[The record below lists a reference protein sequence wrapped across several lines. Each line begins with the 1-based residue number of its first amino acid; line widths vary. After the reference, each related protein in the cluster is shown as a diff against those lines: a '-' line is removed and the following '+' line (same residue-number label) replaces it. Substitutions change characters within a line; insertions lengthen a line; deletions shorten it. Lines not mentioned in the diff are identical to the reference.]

1 MQMKATVFKFFFS
14 FLVESGGVAPQK
26 NFLEN
31 RTAPIFK
38 FRGSTTLSPG
48 RKSPGKITGCFQ
60 ISLSFVVVEISNM
73 LFHHL

>member
-1 MQMKATVFKFFFS
+1 M
-14 FLVESGGVAPQK
+14 APHK

-38 FRGSTTLSPG
+38 FHGSIAPSPG

>member
-1 MQMKATVFKFFFS
+1 MNANEGNSLLIFFFLRVVLWLPRKTFS
-14 FLVESGGVAPQK
+14 
-26 NFLEN
+26 EN
-31 RTAPIFK
+31 GTALIFK
-38 FRGSTTLSPG
+38 FCGSVTLSPG